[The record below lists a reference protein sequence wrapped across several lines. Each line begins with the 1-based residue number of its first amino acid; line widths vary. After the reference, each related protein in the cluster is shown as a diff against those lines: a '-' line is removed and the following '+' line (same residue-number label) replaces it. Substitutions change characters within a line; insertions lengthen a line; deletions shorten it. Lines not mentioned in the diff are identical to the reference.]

1 MNLSLALFHG
11 VQGLVAL
18 VLAGLIIVVS
28 VPLVFYVWLWHTKA
42 SGRKLTV
49 TYVVVMAVLCG
60 LMAVTTNDR
69 TSSFHLTVSLIA
81 FILSLPWNVVTLWA
95 VSMAGNAIISDLETG
110 AAMLLG
116 AGVNTMILF
125 FGAKKLRSWKE

>member
-1 MNLSLALFHG
+1 MNLSLAFFHG

-18 VLAGLIIVVS
+18 VLAGLIVVVS
-28 VPLVFYVWLWHTKA
+28 VPLVFYVWLWHTKS
-42 SGRKLTV
+42 SGRKLAV

-60 LMAVTTNDR
+60 LMAVTANER
-69 TSSFHLTVSLIA
+69 TSLFHLTVSLIA

-95 VSMAGNAIISDLETG
+95 ISMSGNAITSDLETG

-116 AGVNTMILF
+116 AGVNAMILF
-125 FGAKKLRSWKE
+125 FCAKKLRSWKE